1 MKLIANG
8 IDIEVEDTGAGL
20 NSSGKERPVVL
31 PIMGLGMQ
39 GERWG
44 LRNFWKPR
52 RFFYSA
58 CTCRD
63 RLI

>member
-31 PIMGLGMQ
+31 LIMGLGMQ

-52 RFFYSA
+52 RFF
-58 CTCRD
+58 
-63 RLI
+63 